1 MTFKPVYN
9 IIFSHNAEIIVDKY
23 YTETETIYLNH
34 IYPDLTTFLCAC
46 AINDG
51 EIIDTDEVYH
61 EVREAFIYTCLTE
74 DGEFN
79 DVAINMS
86 DADTVGRRIALY
98 SFYSLS
104 DSHIKFL
111 QHKYNYFPDATNV
124 FEDRLDQISEE
135 LYNFHTI
142 LKCYYYNSSLKNIV
156 EKKYKNCLMCHDYSN
171 SDLSKDHINY
181 MIRDMDD
188 ELDTLQKLEHK
199 YILNNKLHIIKD
211 KIKYL
216 QDEKLTLKFNNKNS
230 NSYISDENLKIK
242 LKDLKEKMIKYEN
255 NLQLYCKKLEYYS
268 DNSTYNG
275 YKVDRYSQ
283 IIYDLEEDDYGLELA
298 EEFEFLE
305 TRFHQLPK
313 KQQN

>member
-9 IIFSHNAEIIVDKY
+9 IIFSDNGEIIVDKY
-23 YTETETIYLNH
+23 YTEIKTIYLNH

-104 DSHIKFL
+104 DSHIKYL
-111 QHKYNYFPDATNV
+111 QRKYNYFPDATNV
-124 FEDRLDQISEE
+124 FKDRLDQIGEE

-142 LKCYYYNSSLKNIV
+142 LKCYYYISSLKNIV

-171 SDLSKDHINY
+171 SDLSEDHINY
-181 MIRDMDD
+181 MICDINN
-188 ELDTLQKLEHK
+188 ELDTLQKLERK
-199 YILNNKLHIIKD
+199 YILNEKLNVIKD

-242 LKDLKEKMIKYEN
+242 LKDLEEKMIELDIDNKLELIY
-255 NLQLYCKKLEYYS
+255 KKLNYYS
-268 DNSTYNG
+268 EDSTYDG
-275 YKVDRYSQ
+275 YELEEEDA
-283 IIYDLEEDDYGLELA
+283 DLELEDADLELVK
-298 EEFEFLE
+298 EYKFLE
-305 TRFHQLPK
+305 TRFHLLHQ
-313 KQQN
+313 KQKN